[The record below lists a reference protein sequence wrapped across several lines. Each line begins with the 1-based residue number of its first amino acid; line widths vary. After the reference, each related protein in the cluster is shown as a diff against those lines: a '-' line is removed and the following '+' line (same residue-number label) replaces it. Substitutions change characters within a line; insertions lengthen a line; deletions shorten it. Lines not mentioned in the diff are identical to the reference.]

1 MLKQESKLSKQ
12 LAEERMEEISSI
24 DKKRQ
29 KITVL
34 RMSNDKLTCTVYV
47 FTWSA
52 MTPSVYFYFWI
63 YLWKVVQLIR

>member
-34 RMSNDKLTCTVYV
+34 RLSNDKLTCTVYV
-47 FTWSA
+47 FT
-52 MTPSVYFYFWI
+52 
-63 YLWKVVQLIR
+63 